1 MHRDLLVLRRDDAVL
16 RRAQR
21 ERAATDGAVLGD
33 DAFVLRFFGEG
44 DDGDDRLLVVN
55 LGRTLHLDPAPEP
68 LLAPPEG
75 ARWSVVWSSQDPR
88 YGGIGTLAPDAA
100 EADRRIP
107 GRELPRPFD
116 NWRLQGET
124 ALLLAPARP
133 TTKEGAA

>member
-1 MHRDLLVLRRDDAVL
+1 VLRC
-16 RRAQR
+16 
-21 ERAATDGAVLGD
+21 
-33 DAFVLRFFGEG
+33 FGER
-44 DDGDDRLLVVN
+44 DGDDRLLVVN

-75 ARWSVVWSSQDPR
+75 AARWRLAWSSQDAR
-88 YGGIGTLAPDAA
+88 YGGIGTLEPDAA

-124 ALLLAPARP
+124 TMLLAPASDAAG
-133 TTKEGAA
+133 GAAA